1 MTSLHSNVGIIE
13 HQSRRPP
20 PSLTP
25 SLSLSGLSD
34 SFSPLATEDL
44 CEELIQAPVKPLSE
58 TGGCGDERFMFQRV
72 DKSGY
77 LIAGSPPHREGPVV
91 EFKFGLMT
99 PPQP

>member
-1 MTSLHSNVGIIE
+1 MSSSHSNVGIIE
-13 HQSRRPP
+13 HRSRRPP

-25 SLSLSGLSD
+25 LSLSGLSD

-58 TGGCGDERFMFQRV
+58 TGECGDERFMFQRV

-77 LIAGSPPHREGPVV
+77 LIAGTPPHREGTVV
-91 EFKFGLMT
+91 GFTFGLMT